1 MLFDAISAKIG
12 HAAFVRAVKSN
23 DFKRSI
29 SISMTVKELGELR
42 RRLRPDKNA
51 ISRIY
56 GCYVNSSREIISY
69 LDESLGTMPQDESEK
84 YLSLLKKGLSGGLGR
99 NLIDIVFST
108 AQVMDSDEHRLL
120 TALRD
125 SELKDA
131 EARNRFYQTVI
142 DSLEMEDCNYLILL
156 ACDVYDVPH
165 RGKDDELQPDASDE
179 VFRYILCSICPVK
192 DGKPELG
199 FFSGDNEFHSCM
211 ASQIVS
217 QPELGFLF
225 PAFDDRT
232 ANIYNALLYTRTP
245 EEPPLSAAEQREG
258 FQAALSG
265 ALDDSFNMEVVQAVH
280 EQLLDK
286 IEQHKESKDPE
297 PLTVSVQEVAAI
309 LKDCGVADGD
319 GAVLNPENI
328 IDSKHFE
335 VKTSDASVAIDP
347 KRSYIVETRIIDG
360 RKYLL
365 IPADEGV
372 EVNGMAVGIAAAD
385 RRA

>member
-1 MLFDAISAKIG
+1 
-12 HAAFVRAVKSN
+12 
-23 DFKRSI
+23 
-29 SISMTVKELGELR
+29 
-42 RRLRPDKNA
+42 
-51 ISRIY
+51 
-56 GCYVNSSREIISY
+56 
-69 LDESLGTMPQDESEK
+69 
-84 YLSLLKKGLSGGLGR
+84 
-99 NLIDIVFST
+99 
-108 AQVMDSDEHRLL
+108 MDSDEHRLL

-165 RGKDDELQPDASDE
+165 RSKDDELQPNASDE

-245 EEPPLSAAEQREG
+245 DQVHHEFIAAVFHTEPPLSAAEQREG

-309 LKDCGVADGD
+309 LKGCGVADTQVAAFEAQCGEQFGD

>member
-1 MLFDAISAKIG
+1 M
-12 HAAFVRAVKSN
+12 N
-23 DFKRSI
+23 Q
-29 SISMTVKELGELR
+29 KELSELKR
-42 RRLRPDKNA
+42 RFRPDKSA
-51 ISRIY
+51 IHRIY
-56 GCYVNSSREIISY
+56 GCFVNGNQEIVSY
-69 LDESLGTMPQDESEK
+69 LDESMGRMPEEESAQYLGF
-84 YLSLLKKGLSGGLGR
+84 LKKTLSGTLGKQ
-99 NLIDIVFST
+99 LIDIVFST
-108 AQVMDSDEHRLL
+108 QQVADSEEHRLL
-120 TALRD
+120 STLRT

-131 EARNRFYQTVI
+131 EARDAFYQQVI
-142 DSLEMEDCNYLILL
+142 GSLDMGENNYLILL
-156 ACDVYDVPH
+156 GADAYDVPH
-165 RGKDDELQPDASDE
+165 RGKDGEVDRDACEE
-179 VFRYILCSICPVK
+179 VFRYFVCCVCPVK
-192 DGKPELG
+192 DGTPELG
-199 FFSGDNEFHSCM
+199 YFHGENEFHISM
-211 ASQIVS
+211 EKQIVG

-245 EEPPLSAAEQREG
+245 DQVHHEFIAAVFHTEPPLSAAEQREG

-309 LKDCGVADGD
+309 LKDCGVADNQVAAFEAQCGEQFGD

-385 RRA
+385 RRE

>member
-1 MLFDAISAKIG
+1 
-12 HAAFVRAVKSN
+12 
-23 DFKRSI
+23 
-29 SISMTVKELGELR
+29 
-42 RRLRPDKNA
+42 
-51 ISRIY
+51 
-56 GCYVNSSREIISY
+56 
-69 LDESLGTMPQDESEK
+69 MPQDESEK

-165 RGKDDELQPDASDE
+165 RSKDDELQPDASDE

-245 EEPPLSAAEQREG
+245 DQVHHEFIAAV
-258 FQAALSG
+258 F
-265 ALDDSFNMEVVQAVH
+265 H
-280 EQLLDK
+280 T
-286 IEQHKESKDPE
+286 E

-309 LKDCGVADGD
+309 LKDCGVADTQVAAFEAQCGAQFGD

-335 VKTSDASVAIDP
+335 VKTADASVAIDP
-347 KRSYIVETRIIDG
+347 KHSYIVETRIIDG

>member
-1 MLFDAISAKIG
+1 M
-12 HAAFVRAVKSN
+12 
-23 DFKRSI
+23 
-29 SISMTVKELGELR
+29 
-42 RRLRPDKNA
+42 
-51 ISRIY
+51 
-56 GCYVNSSREIISY
+56 
-69 LDESLGTMPQDESEK
+69 
-84 YLSLLKKGLSGGLGR
+84 GR

-108 AQVMDSDEHRLL
+108 QQVADSEEHRLL
-120 TALRD
+120 SALRT

-131 EARNRFYQTVI
+131 EARDAFYQQVTG
-142 DSLEMEDCNYLILL
+142 SLDMGENNYLILL
-156 ACDVYDVPH
+156 GADAYDVPH
-165 RGKDDELQPDASDE
+165 RGKDGEVDRDACEE
-179 VFRYILCSICPVK
+179 VFRYFVCCVCPVK
-192 DGKPELG
+192 DGTPELG
-199 FFSGDNEFHSCM
+199 YFHGENEFHISM
-211 ASQIVS
+211 EKQIVG

-232 ANIYNALLYTRTP
+232 ANLYNALFYSRKPDELHQEFIDAVFRT
-245 EEPPLSAAEQREG
+245 EPPMSAAEQREG

-280 EQLLDK
+280 ERLLDK

-309 LKDCGVADGD
+309 LKDCGVAGTQVAAFEAQCGEQFGD

-328 IDSKHFE
+328 IDSKHFD

>member
-1 MLFDAISAKIG
+1 
-12 HAAFVRAVKSN
+12 
-23 DFKRSI
+23 
-29 SISMTVKELGELR
+29 MTQKEIAELR
-42 RRLRPDKNA
+42 RRFRPDKSA
-51 ISRIY
+51 INHIY
-56 GCYVNSSREIISY
+56 GCYVNGNREIISY
-69 LDESLGTMPQDESEK
+69 LDESLGTMPQEEAEK
-84 YLSLLKKGLSGGLGR
+84 YLGLLKKALSGAPGR
-99 NLIDIVFST
+99 NLIDIVFT
-108 AQVMDSDEHRLL
+108 TQQVADSEEHRLL
-120 TALRD
+120 MGLRD
-125 SELKDA
+125 SQLEDGA
-131 EARNRFYQTVI
+131 VRQAFYEKVI
-142 DSLEMEDCNYLILL
+142 ESLDMEGGNYLILL

-165 RGKDDELQPDASDE
+165 RSKDDELQPDASDE

-245 EEPPLSAAEQREG
+245 DQVHHEFIAAVFHTEPPLSAAEQREG

-309 LKDCGVADGD
+309 LKGCGVADTQVAAFEAQCGEQFGD

-385 RRA
+385 RRG

>member
-1 MLFDAISAKIG
+1 MNQ
-12 HAAFVRAVKSN
+12 R
-23 DFKRSI
+23 
-29 SISMTVKELGELR
+29 ELGELR
-42 RRLRPDKNA
+42 RRFRPEKSA

-56 GCYVNSSREIISY
+56 GCYVNSSREIIAY
-69 LDESLGTMPQDESEK
+69 IDQSLGLMPQEEAEK
-84 YLSLLKKGLSGGLGR
+84 YLGLLKKALSGTLGR

-108 AQVMDSDEHRLL
+108 QQVADSEEHRLL
-120 TALRD
+120 SALRT

-131 EARNRFYQTVI
+131 EARDAFYQQVI
-142 DSLEMEDCNYLILL
+142 GSLDMGENNYLILL
-156 ACDVYDVPH
+156 GADAYDVPH
-165 RGKDDELQPDASDE
+165 RGKDGEVDRDACEE
-179 VFRYILCSICPVK
+179 VFRYFVCCVCPVK
-192 DGKPELG
+192 DGTPELG
-199 FFSGDNEFHSCM
+199 YFHGENEFHISM
-211 ASQIVS
+211 EKQIVG

-232 ANIYNALLYTRTP
+232 ANLYNALFYSRKPDELHQEFIDAVFRT
-245 EEPPLSAAEQREG
+245 EPPMSAAEQREG

-265 ALDDSFNMEVVQAVH
+265 ALYDSFNMEVVQAVH

-309 LKDCGVADGD
+309 LKGCGVADTQVAAFEAQCGEQFGD

-335 VKTSDASVAIDP
+335 VKTADASVAIDP
-347 KRSYIVETRIIDG
+347 KHSYIVETRIIDG